1 MRDQNESLV
10 TETNKENGIQWN
22 EKNLLKLFDL
32 IRIYGTARLDKITEI
47 FGSTRKKNTKCS
59 YKPTG

>member
-47 FGSTRKKNTKCS
+47 FGSARKKNTKCS
-59 YKPTG
+59 